1 MLILQRKKLPSL
13 LLGAWIF
20 LFASQTW
27 TAQESHSAP
36 AAGSEV
42 IACRV
47 LEAHT
52 SRRPETTV
60 AVFHQK
66 DDKDRARLGGFLR
79 KQPEMSVEF
88 QTADG
93 AWHPATVFRLKSC
106 FGRGLLVFP
115 AGSAQLEEKG
125 EFLLRFSSH

>member
-1 MLILQRKKLPSL
+1 MLILHQKNLPSL

-52 SRRPETTV
+52 SRRTETTV

-66 DDKDRARLGGFLR
+66 DDKDRARLAGFLR

-106 FGRGLLVFP
+106 FGRGLLIFA
-115 AGSAQLEEKG
+115 AGTAQLG
-125 EFLLRFSSH
+125 TGDTFLLKLSSN